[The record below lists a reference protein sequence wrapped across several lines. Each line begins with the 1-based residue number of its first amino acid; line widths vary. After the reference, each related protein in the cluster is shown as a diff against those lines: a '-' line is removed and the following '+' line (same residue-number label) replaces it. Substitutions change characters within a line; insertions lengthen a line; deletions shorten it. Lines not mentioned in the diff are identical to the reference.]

1 MAKRLKGLYR
11 DCEPIDQP
19 PDTYRYANNALL
31 SEQVG
36 SIMSDYGI
44 SQINI
49 FNSLG
54 DEFVILG
61 HVSIN
66 KGRVVIFSVNTD
78 GTGSKISVL
87 NPDSSIDVKIQNYQ
101 LELNFSPNSEIDA
114 TYKINKDLEAV
125 VYFTDGIN
133 PPRFVNVDSA
143 ELVTSGNRYNI
154 FNYIEKVPTIDLTKV
169 NDAGGILG
177 TGAYYFA
184 VRYIDKDGN
193 RTNFTSLSNAIYVI
207 DDDNNDT
214 SSDGA
219 EPNTPTSK
227 SITIEISNIDTFYN
241 EVEIAVIKKEG
252 GTFAPVKLLPKV
264 GIPTNSISY
273 THTGNESYTEGS
285 LDEIL
290 INNTSYQTAKTIEQ
304 ADGILY
310 MGNLTKAEDIGY
322 QKYAN
327 NIKVQAITETIEDF
341 NIDSDPT
348 YTFDPEP
355 TNRYRNPDI
364 SFRLKGYQ
372 RDEVY
377 AFYIS
382 FILNDGSETKA
393 YHIPGRSAEELGE
406 DQIIGDNNLLID
418 AYGADTPNRI
428 ENITSIPSQNN
439 KRFHFINNYNR
450 NWNTGYWENEN
461 ETYPNSDDWDIW
473 DVSPSGSGYNTTSG
487 ENEAD
492 SLRDKK
498 VRHHRMPDHQREP
511 IVKGRDA
518 YVLLIKLHDV
528 KIPSDIIDK
537 VKAFKVYYAKPNNSN
552 KRVIDQSFVW
562 RLASSSD
569 SRVTGN
575 NDDHYFS
582 ALPLASSNT
591 YNFDHAS
598 VTSKG
603 LSSIPFYSMKN
614 KESIGSVTHLQ
625 KIYVPTGT
633 SVVST
638 VNHVNKDYYS
648 FFNFTKESFGI
659 DYYSDPTFLGLVNFG
674 YNTLGSS
681 FISLNAKAF
690 VPHAQNV
697 VELKSKGFQLNGVTI
712 NSESQIFLESDHT
725 NDAINWNK
733 DLNIKEFSFIANLM
747 SHKTELYN
755 SFDVQELVWTGFT
768 ETNLSKYDPRE
779 TLFNSPAGSSQKAR
793 GVDKV
798 LLDPSSDND
807 LVLNITHGGTSE
819 TVTVSLLNSDTKE
832 QVAGKIIIAINNNS
846 TLISASPA
854 PPAPLSGTSSIPGYE
869 IPSDPSDPDEIDP
882 GGGEGKPEPTPIPYT
897 APTFN
902 PGTSTH
908 YYSDASDP
916 FYVTIN
922 KNHSNDDLIRYIV
935 TTNNSL
941 TVENTSSPA
950 PDEIDILSTFDP
962 STVGTVYL
970 KAKVFSSDINENL
983 DSTTNVAA
991 YEFAQITDSVDIYYE
1006 ARNPGPKVI
1015 KVQASRTNYPDLLS
1029 SNFKDHAVYLTG
1041 GQDTTAVT
1049 STIGGGD
1056 IFLSKHSMRI
1066 SGRILSSNNDDINK
1080 ALITYVAESRD
1091 NIELRN
1097 QGTEYYEIYAPKSTP
1112 IQVLKIESNEAN
1124 LESGN
1129 QIDFFDNYYGY
1140 NIDYRAAQD
1149 IKTAIPYEKNQRFE
1163 ATKFPT
1169 RVIRSQEADPS
1180 SSSDFFRTFLE
1191 NDFKDFGYNR
1201 GDLVKIN
1208 KYANNL
1214 LLHMERA
1221 IMITRG
1227 REELS
1232 TGDFRAFLGAGNI
1245 FAVEPNELLMSE
1257 DGTGGLQN
1265 KHHSLLTEE
1274 GYFFVDQEEG
1284 SVYSLNASG
1293 LANISDIGM
1302 RNEFEKILPWDLKT
1316 YSDAFNPYVLDK
1328 RYFTITLGYDKEHSR
1343 IFFSKKEL
1351 TPTQYFINLYNAGS
1365 IEFSENSFVH
1375 KDATVYD
1382 SGGNPSI
1389 EDITIPYTANQYFKN
1404 KDVTLSYVP
1413 QLNAWVSYHTYT
1425 PQYYFNSISN
1435 LYSSGPFNPITN
1447 RYQTLFQYNSKEKA
1461 ILSTDSVE
1469 FSGGEEKS
1477 PTHSAD
1483 VQDTLYLNT
1492 EDNVFT
1498 SMSAVGLNT
1507 IFGNYNDIPDK
1518 PFQIGFVENRSPAE
1532 TKTFYSLSLI
1542 TSVKD
1547 KDGVEDKDKTF
1558 TNFQLFTALQDSGS
1572 QEIIPFQSLANQGNA
1587 RNVNGTWMINKFRTP
1602 NDEWWKR
1609 SRFMDKYVEVL
1620 LTYYNYDNNFLYL
1633 TNSEV
1638 GVKKTVR

>member
-66 KGRVVIFSVNTD
+66 KGRVVIFSVNTN
-78 GTGSKISVL
+78 GTGSKISVI
-87 NPDSSIDVKIQNYQ
+87 NPDSSIEVISTVDF
-101 LELNFSPNSEIDA
+101 LFSPTSEIDA
-114 TYKINKDLEAV
+114 VFRINKDLEAV

-133 PPRFVNVDSA
+133 PPRFVNIDNFEIFSSA
-143 ELVTSGNRYNI
+143 DKYNI
-154 FNYIEKVPTIDLTKV
+154 FNNIEKAPIVSLRKV
-169 NDAGGILG
+169 NNVGGILG

-184 VRYIDKDGN
+184 VRYVDKDGN
-193 RTNFTSLSNAIYVI
+193 KTNFLSISNSVYIN
-207 DDDNNDT
+207 DDDSDIGG
-214 SSDGA
+214 DGA

-227 SITIEISNIDTFYN
+227 SVSIEISNVDTFYN
-241 EVEIAVIKKEG
+241 EIEIAVIKKEG
-252 GTFAPVKLLPKV
+252 GTFLPVRILPKI
-264 GIPTNSISY
+264 GITLAQTIVY
-273 THTGNESYTEGS
+273 TYQGNESYTEGS

-290 INNTSYQTAKTIEQ
+290 INNASYQTAKTIEQ
-304 ADGILY
+304 ADSILY
-310 MGNLTKAEDIGY
+310 MGNLTKAKDIGY

-327 NIKVQAITETIEDF
+327 NIQLEAVGSEVLEDF
-341 NIDSDPT
+341 LFDSSKR
-348 YTFDPEP
+348 YT
-355 TNRYRNPDI
+355 NPDI

-393 YHIPGRSAEELGE
+393 YHIPGRPPSSGETDNLSSFETEL
-406 DQIIGDNNLLID
+406 NNTFGID
-418 AYGADTPNRI
+418 TYSRVNSFTDSP
-428 ENITSIPSQNN
+428 
-439 KRFHFINNYNR
+439 KKFHFINN
-450 NWNTGYWENEN
+450 WDSILTTGYWENEN
-461 ETYPNSDDWDIW
+461 ETYPNTDDWDIW
-473 DVSPSGSGYNTTSG
+473 EVSNGVGQSTGNT
-487 ENEAD
+487 
-492 SLRDKK
+492 LRNQK
-498 VRHHRMPDHQREP
+498 VRHHRMPDHERKPLIINELTQVQP
-511 IVKGRDA
+511 
-518 YVLLIKLHDV
+518 LLIKLYNV
-528 KIPSDIIDK
+528 NIPNDIKEK
-537 VKAFKVYYAKPNNSN
+537 VKGYKVYYAKTNNSN

-562 RLASSSD
+562 PLFSGTD
-569 SRVTGN
+569 PVITGN
-575 NDDHYFS
+575 GDFHYISSLPKSDQTSYVLDGSHPSQFDLRAYS
-582 ALPLASSNT
+582 AM
-591 YNFDHAS
+591 
-598 VTSKG
+598 
-603 LSSIPFYSMKN
+603 PFYSMKN
-614 KESIGSVTHLQ
+614 KESLGPINYIQ
-625 KIYVPTGT
+625 KIYVPTDITVSQINNEDEKSSYRFINNTGFKYRNDPSDFNIYNFNNGNTT
-633 SVVST
+633 SSIV
-638 VNHVNKDYYS
+638 
-648 FFNFTKESFGI
+648 
-659 DYYSDPTFLGLVNFG
+659 P
-674 YNTLGSS
+674 
-681 FISLNAKAF
+681 ISAKAF

-697 VELKSKGFQLNGVTI
+697 VELKSKGFPYNATTI
-712 NSESQIFLESDHT
+712 NSESQILLYSSYVNNILNPVYDQIKWNN
-725 NDAINWNK
+725 NDG
-733 DLNIKEFSFIANLM
+733 LPKEYSFIANLM
-747 SHKTELYN
+747 SYKTDLYN
-755 SFDVQELVWTGFT
+755 SFDSQELVWTGYTQTDLDQT
-768 ETNLSKYDPRE
+768 ETGN
-779 TLFNSPAGSSQKAR
+779 
-793 GVDKV
+793 
-798 LLDPSSDND
+798 
-807 LVLNITHGGTSE
+807 
-819 TVTVSLLNSDTKE
+819 
-832 QVAGKIIIAINNNS
+832 
-846 TLISASPA
+846 
-854 PPAPLSGTSSIPGYE
+854 
-869 IPSDPSDPDEIDP
+869 
-882 GGGEGKPEPTPIPYT
+882 
-897 APTFN
+897 
-902 PGTSTH
+902 
-908 YYSDASDP
+908 
-916 FYVTIN
+916 
-922 KNHSNDDLIRYIV
+922 
-935 TTNNSL
+935 
-941 TVENTSSPA
+941 
-950 PDEIDILSTFDP
+950 
-962 STVGTVYL
+962 
-970 KAKVFSSDINENL
+970 
-983 DSTTNVAA
+983 
-991 YEFAQITDSVDIYYE
+991 
-1006 ARNPGPKVI
+1006 
-1015 KVQASRTNYPDLLS
+1015 
-1029 SNFKDHAVYLTG
+1029 
-1041 GQDTTAVT
+1041 
-1049 STIGGGD
+1049 IGGGD
-1056 IFLSKHSMRI
+1056 IFLCRHTMRI
-1066 SGRILSSNNDDINK
+1066 SGRAIKTNNDPIYKSVID
-1080 ALITYVAESRD
+1080 YVVESRD
-1091 NIELRN
+1091 NVELRHN
-1097 QGTEYYEIYAPKSTP
+1097 GNEYYEIYYKGFPSNANP
-1112 IQVLKIESNEAN
+1112 VLSIEENEAN
-1124 LESGN
+1124 LDGQGN
-1129 QIDFFDNYYGY
+1129 PIDFFDNYYGY

-1169 RVIRSQEADPS
+1169 RVIRSQEAEPG

-1425 PQYYFNSISN
+1425 PQYYFNSISK

-1447 RYQTLFQYNSKEKA
+1447 RYQTLFQYNSKDKA

-1483 VQDTLYLNT
+1483 IQNTLYLNT